1 MADESSEGKRYSYK
15 KPKPEP
21 QKRRKP
27 KDDTPRRRVAQ
38 KDVPRRET
46 PAEEMRRRGLE
57 TKAGKV
63 VRDKDRSREMP
74 KSKPNYGQPWRDG
87 VNVDRTTPGDQAL
100 NAGRRKSFEMMA
112 ADRQGD
118 KKYADP
124 AAYRGPER
132 IDDRSANP
140 PAVRPSPMIR
150 AGVGPVAQ
158 LSSQAAHTYGFTPEA
173 YNELASIPT
182 SLRPPEEEFEKTAAG
197 AYFPRGEDRIFLNS
211 YTSGRTDPGIL
222 AHEQAHA
229 NWFRQDLDSP
239 KVTPGYGGAFDRW
252 RGEQVDFED
261 GSTGWETPNAAT
273 AANADLTAAMGAGFY
288 EDPKTHPTEL
298 YARTVQFSPNS
309 TRQDWPDEVKPYYS
323 GFLRGMGGLSSG
335 GPTPPPLRDES
346 VFGRPDANG
355 NYGSV
360 IPRWR

>member
-27 KDDTPRRRVAQ
+27 ETDTPRRRVAQ

-46 PAEEMRRRGLE
+46 PAEEMRRRGLD

-74 KSKPNYGQPWRDG
+74 KSKPRSETPWRDG
-87 VNVDRTTPGDQAL
+87 VNVDKTTP
-100 NAGRRKSFEMMA
+100 
-112 ADRQGD
+112 ADRKETAGYRRQYELLNRDRAGD
-118 KKYADP
+118 ETYDHP
-124 AAYRGPER
+124 SAYRAPEP

-140 PAVRPSPMIR
+140 PENRPSPMIR

-158 LSSQAAHTYGFTPEA
+158 LSSQVAHTYGYTPEA

-182 SLRPPEEEFEKTAAG
+182 SLRPPAENEQGYAG
-197 AYFPRGEDRIFLNS
+197 AYYPGEEDRLFLNS
-211 YTSGRTDPGIL
+211 TKNASALPGTL

-229 NWFRQDLDSP
+229 NWFHRGMEGEMVKPGYASSFDTWRQDP
-239 KVTPGYGGAFDRW
+239 AQGIT
-252 RGEQVDFED
+252 
-261 GSTGWETPNAAT
+261 GSV
-273 AANADLTAAMGAGFY
+273 Y
-288 EDPKTHPTEL
+288 EDPNSATFAQDDINRATNLGFYPDPGTHPTEL
-298 YARTVQFSPNS
+298 YARTVQFSPNQS
-309 TRQDWPDEVKPYYS
+309 RQDWPDSVRPYYS
-323 GFLRGMGGLSSG
+323 GFLQGMDRLQGG
-335 GPTPPPLRDES
+335 GPTPELTPVGL
-346 VFGRPDANG
+346 PDASG
-355 NYGSV
+355 AYGSP